1 MLTFIHSPM
10 NAGKTGQLI
19 MSAHA
24 CSERNVKY
32 CVIVPALATE
42 RDDPNSTTYGYQIYS
57 RAGFTFNAIPF
68 GKETDLY
75 KLMLQQPDA
84 VHVLFVDEAQFLS
97 PQQVIDLTRLV
108 DELEVDVY
116 AYGLRT
122 DFKGNLFEGSAAL
135 FAWADNIQEI
145 QTYAS
150 TPARKK
156 AMFNIKVDEQGA
168 RIYEGDS
175 ISVGFGYKPV
185 SRIEFDLKKNWH
197 K

>member
-1 MLTFIHSPM
+1 M

-32 CVIVPALATE
+32 CVIVPALSTE
-42 RDDPNSTTYGYQIYS
+42 RDDPNSTTYGYQLYS
-57 RAGFTFNAIPF
+57 RAGFTFEAIPF
-68 GKETDLY
+68 NKDADLY
-75 KLMLQQPDA
+75 KLIMSQPTN
-84 VHVLFVDEAQFLS
+84 VHVLFVDEAQFLT
-97 PQQVIDLTRLV
+97 PEQVIDLTRLV
-108 DELEVDVY
+108 DELDIDVY

-122 DFKGNLFEGSAAL
+122 DFKGNLFEGTASL
-135 FAWADNIQEI
+135 FAWADKIDEI
-145 QTYAS
+145 QTYAA
-150 TPARKK
+150 TPTKKK
-156 AMFNIKVDEQGA
+156 AMFNIKVGESGE

-185 SRIEFDLKKNWH
+185 SRIEFDLRKNWH